1 MVERQYAESFSST
14 CCLWLFN
21 SWRMNR
27 FASSQLAFYSPLCV
41 IQDSSLAFQWQSRF
55 LLTPW
60 DQVGRC
66 GTNIAGTNCVI
77 RSIHSFIAKDSHK
90 RKLCKTFSEGRGS
103 HSRHRLRPRTIPIH
117 RVCKRQTQRA
127 NIEADSVEDYFCWA
141 VFLPFMDFSISELN
155 RRFGSPNHSAPVE
168 LEGPLEQAEA
178 ERWKATAPSFE
189 TLVEAFFYASKRLFP
204 IATANLKRTSCQKHA
219 GDAVS

>member
-1 MVERQYAESFSST
+1 
-14 CCLWLFN
+14 
-21 SWRMNR
+21 MNR

-41 IQDSSLAFQWQSRF
+41 IQDSSLAFQCQSRF

-90 RKLCKTFSEGRGS
+90 RKLCKNFSEGRGS
-103 HSRHRLRPRTIPIH
+103 HSRHRLRPRTISIP

-141 VFLPFMDFSISELN
+141 VFLPFMDFFHLRTQPEVQLPKSFSASRAQHEHRRTSGAGRGRALESHRPIIRDISWSVLLRIEEIVPNCYGQPQANFLSKT
-155 RRFGSPNHSAPVE
+155 RR
-168 LEGPLEQAEA
+168 
-178 ERWKATAPSFE
+178 RCSF
-189 TLVEAFFYASKRLFP
+189 LA
-204 IATANLKRTSCQKHA
+204 LKRDSP
-219 GDAVS
+219 V